1 MHKIAIPARMWYENQ
16 EQTLTF
22 PDRWQVDNL
31 NSPGFDKPGLSPQ
44 AIADRI
50 DHPVE
55 GPTLAEAAR
64 GKKQA
69 VIVFDD
75 MTRPTPVKDIVP
87 HVLARLHEAGM
98 ERSQIRFLWALGTH
112 GAYDMIS
119 ARKKL
124 GEEVVENYR
133 IYNHDPFENTVRVGR
148 TPTGV
153 ELWLNREFMACDLKI
168 GIGSITPHVQV
179 GFGGGGKLIL
189 PGVAGIE
196 SINQFHN
203 QLYRR
208 PTSSGLGNYLDN
220 ILRPECEAAAE
231 MAGLNFK
238 IDVLVNRRGQA
249 TDLWNGPSRKVVEA
263 ALPEALEHYGVP
275 YSVDYDVAVCNT
287 YAKASES
294 VISLALGLRVIKRGG
309 GTAVLMADVPEGQV
323 PHYVFRSWGSDYG
336 GRQYNP
342 RQPGFMSRFLKKL
355 IVVSPQPDRTSLDMI
370 CHNDDAVFVKTW
382 PEALAMLEQ
391 EYPGPARVGV
401 LQDGTMQYVKAEG
414 A

>member
-1 MHKIAIPARMWYENQ
+1 MKEINIPARLWYDNQ

-31 NSPGFDKPGLSPQ
+31 DSPGFNKPALNSQ
-44 AIADRI
+44 DIADRI
-50 DHPVE
+50 DSPVE
-55 GPTLAEAAR
+55 GPSLAEIAR

-75 MTRPTPVKDIVP
+75 MTRPTPVGDIAP
-87 HVLARLHEAGM
+87 HVLARLHEAGL
-98 ERSQIRFLWALGTH
+98 EREQIRFLWALGSH
-112 GAYDMIS
+112 GAYDMIN

-124 GEEVVENYR
+124 GAEVVENYR
-133 IYNHDPFENTVRVGR
+133 IYNHDIFQHTVRVGR

-168 GIGSITPHVQV
+168 GIGCITPHAQV

-203 QLYRR
+203 QLSRL
-208 PTSSGLGNYLDN
+208 PSSGGLGNYQDN

-238 IDVLVNRRGQA
+238 IDALVNRRGQI
-249 TDLWNGPSRKVVEA
+249 TDLWAGPCKKVFEAGLVEA
-263 ALPEALEHYGVP
+263 IEHYGVP
-275 YSVDYDVAVCNT
+275 HAAGYDAVVSNT
-287 YAKASES
+287 YAKANES
-294 VISLALGLRVIKRGG
+294 VIALALGLRVIKRGE
-309 GTAVLMADVPEGQV
+309 GTVVLISDAPEGQV

-336 GRQYNP
+336 GRQYTS
-342 RQPGFMSRFLKKL
+342 REPGFLPRFLKKL
-355 IVVSPQPDRTSLDMI
+355 IVVAPNPDRTSLDMI
-370 CHNDDAVFVKTW
+370 CHNDDGIFVKTW
-382 PEALAMLEQ
+382 PEALALLEQ
-391 EYPGPARVGV
+391 DYPGPAKVGV
-401 LQDGTMQYVKAEG
+401 LQDGTMQYIKPEG

>member
-31 NSPGFDKPGLSPQ
+31 NSPGFDKPALSAQ

-55 GPTLAEAAR
+55 GPTLTEAAQGR
-64 GKKQA
+64 KQA

-75 MTRPTPVKDIVP
+75 MTRPTPVKDIAP

-98 ERSQIRFLWALGTH
+98 ERSQIRFLWGLGSH
-112 GAYDMIS
+112 GTYDM
-119 ARKKL
+119 
-124 GEEVVENYR
+124 
-133 IYNHDPFENTVRVGR
+133 T
-148 TPTGV
+148 
-153 ELWLNREFMACDLKI
+153 
-168 GIGSITPHVQV
+168 
-179 GFGGGGKLIL
+179 
-189 PGVAGIE
+189 
-196 SINQFHN
+196 INQFHN
-203 QLYRR
+203 QLYRN
-208 PTSSGLGNYLDN
+208 PASGGLGNYQDN

-238 IDVLVNRRGQA
+238 IDVLVNRRGEI
-249 TDLWNGPSRKVVEA
+249 TDLWNGPCRKVFEA
-263 ALPEALEHYGVP
+263 GLKEALEHYGVP
-275 YSVDYDVAVCNT
+275 YSVDYDIAVCNT
-287 YAKASES
+287 YAKANES

-309 GTAVLMADVPEGQV
+309 GTAVLMSDVPEGQV

-342 RQPGFMSRFLKKL
+342 RQPGFMPRFLKKL

-382 PEALAMLEQ
+382 PEALRMLEE

-401 LQDGTMQYVKAEG
+401 LQDGTMQYMKAEG